1 MTTTPNKKPE
11 PARKIDFEKSI
22 HRLEEIVQRLETSDI
37 SLDDAMK
44 LFEEGVK
51 LSAEC
56 QQALAEAEGR
66 IEILMKKAAGK
77 IAAEPF
83 ETPEEEKN

>member
-1 MTTTPNKKPE
+1 MTNTPGKKPE
-11 PARKIDFEKSI
+11 PPRKFDFEKSI
-22 HRLEEIVQRLETSDI
+22 ARLEEIVQKLETAEL

-56 QQALAEAEGR
+56 QKQLTEVEGR

-77 IAAEPF
+77 MELEPF
-83 ETPEEEKN
+83 DTGDEENN